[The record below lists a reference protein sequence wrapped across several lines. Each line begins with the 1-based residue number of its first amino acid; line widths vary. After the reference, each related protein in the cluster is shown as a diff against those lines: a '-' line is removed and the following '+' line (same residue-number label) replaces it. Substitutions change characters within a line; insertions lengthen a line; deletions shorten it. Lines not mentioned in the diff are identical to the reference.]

1 MIAKT
6 MAVDLT
12 KLRIELR
19 KRGLSRS
26 NLDDDP
32 VKQFSLWFTE
42 AIDSGIVEPSAM
54 SLATTD
60 ESEIGIR
67 TVLLKYFDDKGFVFY
82 TNYKSKKSRQIE
94 TRPEAALLFSWLT
107 LERQIKIV
115 GSVEKV
121 SSLESIKYFA
131 SRPKDSQIGAWASK
145 QSTTIS
151 SRNILQSQFE
161 SMKQKFSSGEVPLP
175 DFWGGYRVIPRTI
188 EFWQGRESRL
198 HDRFVYQRSEDGWTI
213 SRLSP

>member
-1 MIAKT
+1 

-26 NLDDDP
+26 ELDNDP

-54 SLATTD
+54 TLATTD

-151 SRNILQSQFE
+151 SRDILQSQFE

-198 HDRFVYQRSEDGWTI
+198 HDRFIYQRKKDGWTI